1 MVCQTSRTRFFTN
14 YASEML
20 KNKQQAEG
28 LVNRTV
34 ERKIGAAAKELVTL
48 VMKEVS
54 LDEFNKSFEE

>member
-1 MVCQTSRTRFFTN
+1 
-14 YASEML
+14 ML

-54 LDEFNKSFEE
+54 LDEFNKSVEE